1 MKITDIKLNIWD
13 IYHRILTMLKILV
26 LFFPSLFLT
35 YLEIMGVIIIK
46 EKKFLEKKNGIE
58 KFQTICKICQTILEY
73 ILCISS
79 IRQMIDWLINYDF
92 TSNSK
97 IVHSK
102 GAWRLHSE
110 WSVLLLLY
118 DKQGVLMT
126 PRSQW
131 ETCKFCM
138 LIYSQASVPNGVAIT
153 YPSLGLCY
161 GAKSLTHYSS
171 SYIQYIM

>member
-79 IRQMIDWLINYDF
+79 IRQMID
-92 TSNSK
+92 
-97 IVHSK
+97 
-102 GAWRLHSE
+102 
-110 WSVLLLLY
+110 
-118 DKQGVLMT
+118 
-126 PRSQW
+126 
-131 ETCKFCM
+131 
-138 LIYSQASVPNGVAIT
+138 
-153 YPSLGLCY
+153 
-161 GAKSLTHYSS
+161 
-171 SYIQYIM
+171 